1 MNPHMHRRLA
11 PASRDGRIG
20 GSLYFFDQFMIV
32 IALWVP
38 YHAEI
43 RVIEERPVSMA
54 APLQEPRVMVVKVH
68 ASMKPRQAR
77 AKPFVRL
84 SDGDELSEVAG
95 GQGRSDSA
103 RRGHDSARG
112 PDAQACRRRPSMP
125 QS

>member
-1 MNPHMHRRLA
+1 MHRRLA

-43 RVIEERPVSMA
+43 RVIEERAVSMA
-54 APLQEPRVMVVKVH
+54 APLQEPRVMVVKGH
-68 ASMKPRQAR
+68 ASIEAAPGAR
-77 AKPFVRL
+77 EAVRPAQRRRRAVR
-84 SDGDELSEVAG
+84 GRRWP
-95 GQGRSDSA
+95 GRSDSA

-112 PDAQACRRRPSMP
+112 PDA
-125 QS
+125 